1 MELEVWAGIP
11 GREGQQDGEVSEA
24 SLSYPERLAED
35 NLGNLYIVER
45 NRAHLRRL
53 SPAARID
60 TIVPRASG
68 SATNMGAIWS
78 IAVAPDDTI
87 YVYSNSRLW
96 RGVASEGCNEVP
108 MEMGPEVAI
117 IDFVLARDQSIIG
130 TSSEGRGLLGV
141 SWSGRVE
148 ELGCGDVSPSR
159 IAASSEGDF
168 YMTADRCVLKKASG
182 SSNPKHFAP
191 TNQRTD
197 GRGPETWFT
206 DSGGGIDIDGD
217 GRIYVADGF
226 GYVFSVA
233 NDGKV
238 SILAD
243 LDEGTQDVLVSRNGH
258 LLVADYFNHAV
269 LRSTEVVT
277 PKGQRA
283 ALDWTTQQQ
292 PDPR

>member
-1 MELEVWAGIP
+1 MSMFTDAAGV
-11 GREGQQDGEVSEA
+11 GWLD
-24 SLSYPERLAED
+24 PER
-35 NLGNLYIVER
+35 GNFNDCAVDGV
-45 NRAHLRRL
+45 LRRH
-53 SPAARID
+53 R
-60 TIVPRASG
+60 
-68 SATNMGAIWS
+68 
-78 IAVAPDDTI
+78 
-87 YVYSNSRLW
+87 
-96 RGVASEGCNEVP
+96 
-108 MEMGPEVAI
+108 
-117 IDFVLARDQSIIG
+117 
-130 TSSEGRGLLGV
+130 RGLLGV

-148 ELGCGDVSPSR
+148 ELGCGDVSPSS

-168 YMTADRCVLKKASG
+168 YMTADCCVLKKASG
-182 SSNPKHFAP
+182 SSNLKHFAP

-277 PKGQRA
+277 PKGQQA
-283 ALDWTTQQQ
+283 ALD
-292 PDPR
+292 